1 MGFAIRHVNGLTLI
15 QLMITV
21 AIIGILATIALP
33 NYSEYILRGQIV
45 DATNG
50 LAAMQANMERHF
62 QDNRTYATSGTFA
75 SPCLTGTAASR
86 TVGLSDCRTVGS
98 FVLTCNPTPTAVAYI
113 LAATGSGATNGFIYT
128 TNQQSVLATT
138 GTKSESGWSTCDTA
152 WITKRGQP
160 CPS

>member
-86 TVGLSDCRTVGS
+86 TVGLSDCRQLCFDLQPYAHCCRIYPG
-98 FVLTCNPTPTAVAYI
+98 CN
-113 LAATGSGATNGFIYT
+113 GKRC
-128 TNQQSVLATT
+128 NQRLHLHDEPA
-138 GTKSESGWSTCDTA
+138 
-152 WITKRGQP
+152 KRP
-160 CPS
+160 CHDRHEI